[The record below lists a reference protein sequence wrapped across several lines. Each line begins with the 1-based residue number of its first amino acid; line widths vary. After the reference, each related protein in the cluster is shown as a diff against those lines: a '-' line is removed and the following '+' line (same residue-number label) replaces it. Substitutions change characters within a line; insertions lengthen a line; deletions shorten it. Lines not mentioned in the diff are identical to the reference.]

1 MNLFSLTRP
10 SLDAPFG
17 AGPLDLPAAPLR
29 MGPLDLP
36 EGLFAAELFAGPF
49 AAELFAAE
57 LFAGPFAGLF
67 AAALFSVG
75 PFFGRPLLA
84 GPLDSSDVLLRVPP
98 LLTGEALENDFS
110 PPARRDP

>member
-17 AGPLDLPAAPLR
+17 AGPLDLPDATLR
-29 MGPLDLP
+29 EGPLDLAEGP
-36 EGLFAAELFAGPF
+36 LAEVLFAEGLFAEVPF
-49 AAELFAAE
+49 A
-57 LFAGPFAGLF
+57 AGLF

-84 GPLDSSDVLLRVPP
+84 GPLDSSDVLLRIPP

-110 PPARRDP
+110 PPAKRDP

>member
-10 SLDAPFG
+10 SVDAPKG
-17 AGPLDLPAAPLR
+17 ADPLDLPGAPLREGPLDLAE
-29 MGPLDLP
+29 GPLA
-36 EGLFAAELFAGPF
+36 EVLFAEVLFAEAPF
-49 AAELFAAE
+49 A
-57 LFAGPFAGLF
+57 AGLF

-75 PFFGRPLLA
+75 PFFGRSLRA
-84 GPLDSSDVLLRVPP
+84 GPLESADVLLRIPP